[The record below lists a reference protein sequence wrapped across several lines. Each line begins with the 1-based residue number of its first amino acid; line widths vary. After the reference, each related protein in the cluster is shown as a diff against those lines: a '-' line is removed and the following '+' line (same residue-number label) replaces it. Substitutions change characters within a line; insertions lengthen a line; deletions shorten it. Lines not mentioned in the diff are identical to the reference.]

1 MADYNP
7 YSTPSRDHDY
17 FYDTKYTSP
26 SPTPS
31 PRSSGYMFGQSGNVP
46 PRPSTRAHFRNPSTT
61 AGFNSYSSPRGPSF
75 SPRYTSDGT
84 YATAN
89 AGVPI
94 FTETGYPS
102 PRYEPRDRRNTVP
115 ITGHTRRISTSV
127 PQRPQTARPSN
138 SLAKRSSLEPID
150 RTATEA
156 DAKRH
161 NIPPGYSLKNW
172 DPTEEPIMLLGS
184 VFDANSLGKW
194 IYDWTVY
201 HHGPATPISEMAGEL
216 WLLLIQLAGK
226 IKRADAA
233 SGPLKAGEIHTTE
246 EIRRAM
252 KDLDKLENRVNPSV
266 SIVPCFPIP
275 VRALI
280 PSQA

>member
-7 YSTPSRDHDY
+7 YSTPGRDYECFYNKKITSR
-17 FYDTKYTSP
+17 

-31 PRSSGYMFGQSGNVP
+31 PRGSAYMFGQGGNVP
-46 PRPSTRAHFRNPSTT
+46 PRPSTRAHFRNPSN
-61 AGFNSYSSPRGPSF
+61 NSSSFPSPRGPSF

-94 FTETGYPS
+94 FTETGYSS
-102 PRYEPRDRRNTVP
+102 PRFEPPQRRNTVP

-138 SLAKRSSLEPID
+138 PLAKRSSLEPID
-150 RTATEA
+150 RTATKP

-172 DPTEEPIMLLGS
+172 DPNEEPIILLGS

-201 HHGPATPISEMAGEL
+201 CHGPATPISEMAGEL
-216 WLLLIQLAGK
+216 WVLLIQLAAK

-252 KDLDKLENRVNPSV
+252 KDLDKLENRVKPSV
-266 SIVPCFPIP
+266 SIVPCFHPS
-275 VRALI
+275 ALI